1 MIASRKYA
9 ILNPV
14 HTTNFLP
21 AINED
26 TCTGC
31 GKCAEACPVESMTMV
46 SANDPLKPKKKKARL
61 NAEICLGCA
70 VCVRVCTPG
79 SITLISR
86 EKRVITPLNGAHRV
100 VMMAIERGKLQHL
113 IFDNQVL
120 WSHRA
125 LAALFGVILKMPPI
139 KQIMASNQIK
149 SRYLETLTQ
158 IKNY

>member
-1 MIASRKYA
+1 
-9 ILNPV
+9 
-14 HTTNFLP
+14 
-21 AINED
+21 
-26 TCTGC
+26 
-31 GKCAEACPVESMTMV
+31 MTMV